1 MVADAA
7 FSESV
12 FTFKNVRE
20 VIKAEALLRRHGFSC
35 KVVPLPKALSSEC
48 GMCLQL
54 PVEKY
59 ASALAILQQEG
70 PLPFQK

>member
-20 VIKAEALLRRHGFSC
+20 VIKAEALLRRYGFSC

-59 ASALAILQQEG
+59 ASALAVLQQEG